1 MHSLDLG
8 HILILLGVAV
18 VLVAV
23 FRYLHLPQVLAYL
36 CAGLLIGP
44 YGLAW
49 IPDLQGIRQ
58 LAEFGLVFLMFTIG
72 LEFSLPQLL
81 AMRRL
86 VLGLGGAQVLL
97 SVMIIGGVV
106 WMLGVSAPA
115 AIVIGGVLSLS
126 STAIS
131 LKLLVEQGEQHS
143 RHGWAAIGV
152 LLFQD
157 LAVVPFL
164 IVIPMLAG
172 GQPQSALITLAWA
185 LLKGAA
191 VLLAILLV
199 GPIFLR
205 PVFHRAA
212 LARSR
217 EFFMLTVLLITLAS
231 AWLTRLAGLSLALGA
246 FVAGIL
252 IGETEYRHH
261 VESDILPF
269 RDVLLG
275 LFFIT
280 VGMLLNLTVLRSL
293 WPWVFGGLIAMLA
306 LKIGLITVL
315 GRVFGLERGVSLRT
329 GLVLAESGEFGFA
342 LLIQAQRAQ
351 LLPERTIEGVLATM
365 VLSMLLA
372 PLIIRY
378 NGRIAMRAVPGY
390 RTHRRSNLDSIR
402 AESESAHDHVII
414 CGYGRSG
421 QNLAWMLKQE
431 SLPNLSL
438 DLDPVRVRDARDAG
452 ESVIYGDAARSDI
465 LKAAGLMQA
474 RALVIS
480 FVDVPAALRILGVTR
495 QLRPDMPVIVRT
507 MDDRNLDQ
515 LKAAGAVEVVPESL
529 EGSLMM
535 GSHLL
540 MLLGVPVSRVLRQVQ
555 TVRRDRYRMLRGF
568 FHGAASEDEAEESYR
583 QRLHSLVLPVGAY
596 AVAKRLADLGLGNY
610 GVVVTAVRRSGI
622 SGSQP
627 SADIRLAAGD
637 VLVLYG
643 TPEALNQAE
652 KVLLQG

>member
-1 MHSLDLG
+1 
-8 HILILLGVAV
+8 
-18 VLVAV
+18 
-23 FRYLHLPQVLAYL
+23 
-36 CAGLLIGP
+36 
-44 YGLAW
+44 
-49 IPDLQGIRQ
+49 
-58 LAEFGLVFLMFTIG
+58 
-72 LEFSLPQLL
+72 
-81 AMRRL
+81 
-86 VLGLGGAQVLL
+86 
-97 SVMIIGGVV
+97 
-106 WMLGVSAPA
+106 
-115 AIVIGGVLSLS
+115 
-126 STAIS
+126 
-131 LKLLVEQGEQHS
+131 
-143 RHGWAAIGV
+143 
-152 LLFQD
+152 
-157 LAVVPFL
+157 
-164 IVIPMLAG
+164 
-172 GQPQSALITLAWA
+172 
-185 LLKGAA
+185 
-191 VLLAILLV
+191 
-199 GPIFLR
+199 
-205 PVFHRAA
+205 
-212 LARSR
+212 
-217 EFFMLTVLLITLAS
+217 
-231 AWLTRLAGLSLALGA
+231 
-246 FVAGIL
+246 
-252 IGETEYRHH
+252 
-261 VESDILPF
+261 
-269 RDVLLG
+269 
-275 LFFIT
+275 
-280 VGMLLNLTVLRSL
+280 
-293 WPWVFGGLIAMLA
+293 
-306 LKIGLITVL
+306 
-315 GRVFGLERGVSLRT
+315 
-329 GLVLAESGEFGFA
+329 
-342 LLIQAQRAQ
+342 
-351 LLPERTIEGVLATM
+351 
-365 VLSMLLA
+365 
-372 PLIIRY
+372 
-378 NGRIAMRAVPGY
+378 
-390 RTHRRSNLDSIR
+390 
-402 AESESAHDHVII
+402 
-414 CGYGRSG
+414 
-421 QNLAWMLKQE
+421 MLKQE